1 MNREDI
7 YEIPLEALREAVANA
22 IIHRD
27 YSMRG
32 TSLMVEVYDDR
43 VEIINP
49 GGLPKGLDKKDFGKI
64 SIRRN
69 ARIADLFFRM
79 DKVELAGTGIKRM
92 REAMAT
98 AALPPPKIT
107 QTTFFTIAFKRSG
120 LDKEDARKKRLG
132 EKPIHGSEKSS
143 EIGSEKSSEI
153 IFDAIKNNSR
163 ISAKELSIRL
173 GISPRAVEKRLA
185 QLKKTGILKRIGSAK
200 GGHWE
205 LIDT

>member
-1 MNREDI
+1 MTSEQL
-7 YEIPLEALREAVANA
+7 PSS
-22 IIHRD
+22 
-27 YSMRG
+27 SM
-32 TSLMVEVYDDR
+32 L
-43 VEIINP
+43 
-49 GGLPKGLDKKDFGKI
+49 
-64 SIRRN
+64 
-69 ARIADLFFRM
+69 
-79 DKVELAGTGIKRM
+79 
-92 REAMAT
+92 
-98 AALPPPKIT
+98 
-107 QTTFFTIAFKRSG
+107 
-120 LDKEDARKKRLG
+120 LG

-143 EIGSEKSSEI
+143 EVGSEKSSEI

>member
-1 MNREDI
+1 VNREDI

>member
-1 MNREDI
+1 
-7 YEIPLEALREAVANA
+7 
-22 IIHRD
+22 
-27 YSMRG
+27 MRG

-69 ARIADLFFRM
+69 ARIAALFFRM

-92 REAMAT
+92 REAMAV

-107 QTTFFTIAFKRSG
+107 QTTFFTIAFKRPG
-120 LDKEDARKKRLG
+120 LDKDDAQKKRLS
-132 EKPIHGSEKSS
+132 EKPIH
-143 EIGSEKSSEI
+143 GSEKSSEI